1 MQDIERINRIKV
13 NYKFIVDLMH
23 IGEKKSFKSSKTNE
37 VFNIFNYYD
46 NGFFQKDLSIWTDDK
61 I

>member
-13 NYKFIVDLMH
+13 NDEFIVDLVH
-23 IGEKKSFKSSKTNE
+23 IGEIDSFKSSKTNE

-46 NGFFQKDLSIWTDDK
+46 NGFSQKDLSIWTDDK